1 MSPLFC
7 ALFTGNMTVFA
18 KCLTIF
24 FHEKFTLLDDDD
36 HHHNTGHCDDV
47 NHLHIIDIL
56 IKGAS
61 KESSLDHNDGQFFR
75 AMEWLMVK
83 HFAVTK

>member
-1 MSPLFC
+1 MITDDLCQIIEIVPESTHLLIRILLF
-7 ALFTGNMTVFA
+7 N
-18 KCLTIF
+18 
-24 FHEKFTLLDDDD
+24 

-61 KESSLDHNDGQFFR
+61 KLQ
-75 AMEWLMVK
+75 
-83 HFAVTK
+83 